1 MALPMLWCGPSSVS
15 ERRHDAH
22 VRPGGDARAIFVR
35 LPAVRTAARGAVLM
49 DINTMFGVL
58 LTAFLVIVVLCV
70 KPLGSY
76 IADVMQLPG
85 DTQARHDR
93 QVRPNFVLRTGARF
107 EALLYRLSGIDPR
120 QEMSWTRYAIA
131 LLLFNVLGAVVVY
144 GLQRLQL
151 FFPLN
156 PQRFAA
162 VSPDS
167 SFNTAVSFITNTNW
181 QGYSGE
187 STMGYLVQM
196 AGLAVQN
203 FLSAATGIV
212 VAIALIRGFARHTVK
227 TIGNFWG
234 DVPRA
239 TLHVLLP
246 LSAVLA
252 LVLVSQGEMQ
262 NFDGY
267 KDATTVEKITYQNPK
282 TDADGN
288 PIKDAAGNPVT
299 ETATTQ
305 TQTLPM
311 GPIASQEA
319 IKELGT
325 NGGGFYNANSAHPY
339 ENPTPLTNL
348 LEMLAIFIIPF
359 ALTYTFGKMVGDT
372 RQGWVVL
379 AAMLILFVPL
389 VMMAFHSEQ
398 QGNPLIAKQG
408 IDQVASAAQPGGNM
422 EGKETRFGI
431 AASALFA
438 AVTTAT
444 SCGAVNSMHDSMT
457 PLGGF
462 VPLFLIELG
471 EVAPGGVGTGMY
483 SILIFAILGVFI
495 AGLMIGRTPEYIG
508 KKIEALEMKLAS
520 IFILTTPFVVLIGT
534 AVAVVTVAGKA
545 GVANPGAHGFSEIL
559 YAFSSAANNNGSAFA
574 GLSANT
580 VFYNVS
586 TGLAMF
592 IARFW
597 PIVAA
602 LAIAG
607 SLAAKKRVPVT
618 EGTMPTHGPLFVALL
633 VGSILLIGV
642 LTYVPALA
650 LGPVVEHFMLA
661 AAAK

>member
-1 MALPMLWCGPSSVS
+1 
-15 ERRHDAH
+15 
-22 VRPGGDARAIFVR
+22 
-35 LPAVRTAARGAVLM
+35 
-49 DINTMFGVL
+49 
-58 LTAFLVIVVLCV
+58 
-70 KPLGSY
+70 
-76 IADVMQLPG
+76 
-85 DTQARHDR
+85 
-93 QVRPNFVLRTGARF
+93 
-107 EALLYRLSGIDPR
+107 
-120 QEMSWTRYAIA
+120 MSWKQYAIA
-131 LLLFNVLGAVVVY
+131 LLLFNVLGAVSVY

-151 FFPLN
+151 FLPLN
-156 PQRFAA
+156 PQKFAA
-162 VSPDS
+162 VSADS
-167 SFNTAVSFITNTNW
+167 SFNTAISFITNTNW

-227 TIGNFWG
+227 TIGNFWV
-234 DVPRA
+234 DVTRA
-239 TLHVLLP
+239 TLYVLLP
-246 LSAVLA
+246 ISVVLA
-252 LVLVSQGEMQ
+252 LVLASQGVIQ
-262 NFDGY
+262 NFSGY

-288 PIKDAAGNPVT
+288 PIKDAAGNAVT

-325 NGGGFYNANSAHPY
+325 NGGGFTNANSAHPY

-348 LEMLAIFIIPF
+348 FEMLAIFIIPF

-379 AAMLILFVPL
+379 TAMLILFVGL
-389 VMMAFHSEQ
+389 VLVAFHSEQ

-408 IDQVASAAQPGGNM
+408 IDQAMSTAQPGGNM

-431 AASALFA
+431 AASSLFA
-438 AVTTAT
+438 AVAT
-444 SCGAVNSMHDSMT
+444 GTSTGAVNTMHDSMT

-462 VPLFLIELG
+462 VPMFLMQLG
-471 EVAPGGVGTGMY
+471 EVAPGGVGTGIY
-483 SILIFAILGVFI
+483 SILMFAILGVFI
-495 AGLMIGRTPEYIG
+495 AGLMIGRTPEYLG

-520 IFILTTPFVVLIGT
+520 VFILTTPFAVLIGT
-534 AVAVVTVAGKA
+534 AVAVMTVAGNA

-559 YAFSSAANNNGSAFA
+559 YAFTSAANNNGSAFA

-580 VFYNVS
+580 VFYNVA

-592 IARFW
+592 IGRFW
-597 PIVAA
+597 PIMAA

-607 SLAAKKRVPVT
+607 SLAGKKRVPVT
-618 EGTMPTHGPLFVALL
+618 EGTMPTHGPLFVTLL
-633 VGSILLIGV
+633 IGSILLIGV